1 MKIAGY
7 NKVALSKSVLIGIRT
22 ISLSEQISL
31 LQVLVS
37 LNL

>member
-22 ISLSEQISL
+22 ISLISL